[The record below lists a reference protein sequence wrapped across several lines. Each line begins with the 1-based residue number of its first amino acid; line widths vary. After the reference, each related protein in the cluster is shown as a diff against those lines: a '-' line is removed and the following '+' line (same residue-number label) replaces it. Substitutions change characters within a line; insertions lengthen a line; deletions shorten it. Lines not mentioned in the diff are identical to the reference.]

1 VSPTSTSA
9 PALAVTHVI
18 TGLGAGGAETALHR
32 LVSSTRA
39 RLDHDVVSL
48 TGPGHFGP
56 KLLAEGVPV
65 TCLNMR
71 PGAPDPVALVRLI
84 RHLRAR
90 RPDVVQSWMYHA
102 NLLAGLAAAAAG
114 RIPTVWGIRH
124 SELARSTKRSTRWT
138 SAACAAL
145 SGILP
150 AGIVFCAHSALRAHA
165 GMGYRAGRMVVIPN
179 GFAAE
184 ALARDP
190 AAGARIRREL
200 SIDEEAVVVGTVSRF
215 HPDKDPDNLLRAAR
229 RVAGA
234 EPRAIFVL
242 VGHGLDASNAWLSS
256 RVGELGLRD
265 RVRLL
270 GERKDVLALLSAVDV
285 FAQASRTEAFPNS
298 LGEAM
303 LCSAACVATD
313 CGDSREIVG
322 STGLI
327 VPVENSAALA
337 GAILELLAVGP
348 AGRAALGARARDRV
362 RERYDLREVAR
373 RYADLYAEVREEDAS
388 APARRPALRAGR
400 GEAPCG

>member
-1 VSPTSTSA
+1 MSPTPSSA
-9 PALAVTHVI
+9 PALRVTHVI
-18 TGLGAGGAETALHR
+18 TGLGAGGAETALYR
-32 LVSSTRA
+32 LVSATRA

-56 KLLAEGVPV
+56 RLLAEGVPV

-71 PGAPDPVALVRLI
+71 PGAPDPLALVRLI

-90 RPDVVQSWMYHA
+90 RPGVVQSWMYHA
-102 NLLAGLAAAAAG
+102 NLLAGLAAVAAG
-114 RIPTVWGIRH
+114 RIPAIWGIRH
-124 SELARSTKRSTRWT
+124 AELARSTKSSTRWT

-150 AGIVFCAHSALRAHA
+150 AGVVFCADSALRAHA
-165 GMGYRAGRMVVIPN
+165 GMGYRARRMVVIPN

-184 ALARDP
+184 SLARDL

-200 SIDEEAVVVGTVSRF
+200 AIDERAVVVGSVSRF

-229 RVAGA
+229 QVAVS
-234 EPRAIFVL
+234 EPRAIFLL
-242 VGHGLDASNAWLSS
+242 VGHGLDAANAWLSS

-270 GERKDVLALLSAVDV
+270 GERKDVPALLSAMDV
-285 FAQASRTEAFPNS
+285 FVQASRTEAFPNA

-303 LCSAACVATD
+303 LCGVACVATD
-313 CGDSREIVG
+313 CGDSREILG
-322 STGLI
+322 SAGLI
-327 VPVENSAALA
+327 VPAENPVALA
-337 GAILELLAVGP
+337 GGILDLLAVDP
-348 AGRAALGARARDRV
+348 AARAALGALARARV

-373 RYADLYAEVREEDAS
+373 RYADLYAEVREKDAS
-388 APARRPALRAGR
+388 APARRPAVRSER